1 MNINKKYAIRK
12 LAVGVASVGIGLFV
26 ANSTDISQSLGT
38 VKNEV
43 VLAAENESKV
53 IYSNPNANGVV
64 DENGT
69 NNNAISKIEVVNETD
84 KKVRLR
90 ISIVDD
96 VDVSKGFV
104 LKTFKTLYAGFNE
117 PLSFNNEQVGTIP
130 YVSNTIKKVKK
141 PNDFSNINEYY
152 SYLQSLDSQSDE
164 VNGELKLKFN
174 EKFKKYDKNR
184 VLEFDLEI
192 SRDTSVIDF
201 LHKKNETSNEKTK
214 MLEDYYKNVKGNI
227 YINNNKIYTM
237 KNPTKLKLT
246 IDNLN
251 NNIQEKE
258 YNESDKINRA
268 GSGAVAVEN
277 RPTYLSNLFVSD
289 PTFNRATNDGSIY
302 INATNKK
309 VLKAGT
315 NFRVKLN
322 SNVVEF
328 KGNNNEVVKGN
339 LKYKEN
345 TPTKFEEKEIFKG
358 EQLIEKK
365 VVEKPVM
372 SYYDIPV
379 NYTKIDNNTY
389 ELEVLED
396 VVVKA
401 DSLREHEIEL
411 PNQIYSTKLRED
423 FLNHLNIDEYKN
435 ALKTGKFGNLFGTI
449 TTEIKEPNDT
459 DYTQKDVSPIRAWV
473 ATSYVFGESSTG
485 TVKVKYVDENNKEIS
500 SLETIVENQSW
511 YNKVDVPKKDL
522 PGYEFV
528 SSSQPLNDLVMSG
541 ERTITLTYRSVEKTR
556 EIPFKTIY
564 QADET
569 KDKGI
574 EEIVVNGENGI
585 EGYKETD
592 KNYSRIIKEKI
603 DKVVKIGT
611 KPKVEVE
618 VITSPIRYEKD
629 TSRDKD
635 QENITI
641 KGKDGSKT
649 TRTTYTVNSDNG
661 KIEEHPQE
669 PVIVS
674 PTETVIKV
682 AAKDKV
688 VYSKD
693 GNNIIKETT
702 TYEVNSK
709 TGEITEN
716 TTRETFKEN
725 GAKDKVVVEKIPSPI
740 RYEKDTSRDKGQE
753 NITVQG
759 KDGSKTTTTTYTVNS
774 ENGET
779 IPNVK
784 DPVVVEPT
792 ITVVKV
798 AAKDKVVFSKDG
810 NNIIKET
817 TTYIVNPENGN
828 ITENTTREIFKENG
842 AKDKVVVEKIPSP
855 IRYEKDDSRDK
866 GQENITIQGKEGS
879 KTTTTTYTVNP
890 ENGEVEE
897 HPQNPVI
904 VNPTETIIKVAA
916 KDKVEIVN
924 KEDGSVIKETTTYT
938 VNPKTGEITESKREE
953 IIKGKTETSK
963 GTENPPVVESLPE
976 FTGGA
981 NLIDTPVVE
990 NLTEIKVALI
1000 KDKENNILDVIKL
1013 EEEPKEMKGYK
1024 NTGKT
1029 EVDKDGYKVYIYEK
1043 IEETSKGEPE
1053 VLESPKEFVGGVN
1066 PNDAPV
1072 VENKDFV
1079 GGVNPSDSP
1088 IREELPELKVAIIKD
1103 KENNILDV
1111 IKLEE
1116 QPKEIK
1122 GYKNTGKT
1130 EIDKDGYKVYIYEK
1144 VENVKPET
1152 KETPIV
1158 KENKVDIPK
1167 EDNKE
1172 NKKEVINKKE
1182 ELPKTSTAMLSTVG
1196 LFSIFGLRKN
1206 RKKDKK

>member
-12 LAVGVASVGIGLFV
+12 LAVGVVSVGIGLFV

-43 VLAAENESKV
+43 VLAADESKV

-84 KKVRLR
+84 KKIRLR
-90 ISIVDD
+90 ISIIDD

-201 LHKKNETSNEKTK
+201 LYKKNETSNEKTK

-268 GSGAVAVEN
+268 GSGVVPVEN

-289 PTFNRATNDGSIY
+289 PSFNRATNDGSIY
-302 INATNKK
+302 INAANKK

-315 NFRVKLN
+315 KFRVKLN

-328 KGNNNEVVKGN
+328 KGNNNEVVEGN

-372 SYYDIPV
+372 SYYNIPI

-459 DYTQKDVSPIRAWV
+459 DYIQKDVSPIRAWV

-500 SLETIVENQSW
+500 SLETIVENQPW

-556 EIPFKTIY
+556 EIPFDTIY
-564 QADET
+564 KADET
-569 KDKGI
+569 KDKGT
-574 EEIVVNGENGI
+574 EEVIVNGKNGI

-603 DKVVKIGT
+603 DKVVKKGA

-618 VITSPIRYEKD
+618 VIASPTRYEKD
-629 TSRDKD
+629 DSREKG
-635 QENITI
+635 QENII
-641 KGKDGSKT
+641 VVQGKNGSKT
-649 TRTTYTVNSDNG
+649 TTTTYTVNPNTG
-661 KIEEHPQE
+661 EVVEHPQE
-669 PVIVS
+669 PVIVN
-674 PTETVIKV
+674 PTTTIIKV

-693 GNNIIKETT
+693 GDNILKETT
-702 TYEVNSK
+702 TYEVNPDN
-709 TGEITEN
+709 GNITEN
-716 TTRETFKEN
+716 TTREIFKEN

-740 RYEKDTSRDKGQE
+740 RYEKDSSRDKGQE

-759 KDGSKTTTTTYTVNS
+759 KDGSKTTTTTYTVNP

-784 DPVVVEPT
+784 GPVVVEPT

-817 TTYIVNPENGN
+817 TTYTVNPENGN

-866 GQENITIQGKEGS
+866 GQENITIQGKDGS

-924 KEDGSVIKETTTYT
+924 KKDGSVIKEITTYT

-953 IIKGKTETSK
+953 IIKAKTETSK

-981 NLIDTPVVE
+981 NSIDTPVVE
-990 NLTEIKVALI
+990 NLPELKVALI
-1000 KDKENNILDVIKL
+1000 KDKENNILDVIK
-1013 EEEPKEMKGYK
+1013 ENEEPKEIKGYK

-1043 IEETSKGEPE
+1043 KVETSKGEPE
-1053 VLESPKEFVGGVN
+1053 VLETPKEFVGGVS
-1066 PNDAPV
+1066 PNDAPI

-1079 GGVNPSDSP
+1079 GGVNPVDSP

-1111 IKLEE
+1111 IKENE
-1116 QPKEIK
+1116 NPKEIK

-1130 EIDKDGYKVYIYEK
+1130 EIDKNGYKIYIYEK
-1144 VENVKPET
+1144 
-1152 KETPIV
+1152 I
-1158 KENKVDIPK
+1158 KENKTITQEK
-1167 EDNKE
+1167 ENKADNKE
-1172 NKKEVINKKE
+1172 VSKDKSKEVINKKE
-1182 ELPKTSTAMLSTVG
+1182 ELPKTSTTMLSTVG
-1196 LFSIFGLRKN
+1196 LLSIFGLRKN

>member
-69 NNNAISKIEVVNETD
+69 NNNAISKIEVINETD

-268 GSGAVAVEN
+268 GSGVVAVEN

-315 NFRVKLN
+315 KFRVKLN

-449 TTEIKEPNDT
+449 TTEIKDPNDT

-500 SLETIVENQSW
+500 SLETIVENQPW

-556 EIPFKTIY
+556 ETPFKTIY

-569 KDKGI
+569 KDKGV
-574 EEIVVNGENGI
+574 EEVVVNGENGI

-618 VITSPIRYEKD
+618 VITSPVRYEKD

-688 VYSKD
+688 VYSKVGD
-693 GNNIIKETT
+693 NIIKETT
-702 TYEVNSK
+702 TYEVNPDN
-709 TGEITEN
+709 GNITEN
-716 TTRETFKEN
+716 TTREIFREN
-725 GAKDKVVVEKIPSPI
+725 GAKDKVVVEKIASPV

-759 KDGSKTTTTTYTVNS
+759 KDGSKTTTTTYTVNP
-774 ENGET
+774 ENGEVEAH
-779 IPNVK
+779 PQ
-784 DPVVVEPT
+784 DPVIVSPT
-792 ITVVKV
+792 ETIIKV
-798 AAKDKVVFSKDG
+798 AAKDKIVYSKDG

-817 TTYIVNPENGN
+817 TTYEVNPDNGN
-828 ITENTTREIFKENG
+828 ITESTTRETFKENG

-855 IRYEKDDSRDK
+855 VKYEKDETRDK
-866 GQENITIQGKEGS
+866 GQENIVIKGKDGS

-890 ENGEVEE
+890 KTGEVEE
-897 HPQNPVI
+897 HPQEPVI

-924 KEDGSVIKETTTYT
+924 RKDGSVIKETTTYT

-953 IIKGKTETSK
+953 IIKAKTETSK
-963 GTENPPVVESLPE
+963 GTENPPVVESLPG
-976 FTGGA
+976 FSGGA
-981 NLIDTPVVE
+981 NSIDTPVVE
-990 NLTEIKVALI
+990 NLPELKVAVI
-1000 KDKENNILDVIKL
+1000 KDKENNILDVIK
-1013 EEEPKEMKGYK
+1013 ENEEPKEIKGYK

-1029 EVDKDGYKVYIYEK
+1029 EVNKDGYKVYIYEK
-1043 IEETSKGEPE
+1043 IVETSKGEPE

-1066 PNDAPV
+1066 PNDVPV

-1079 GGVNPSDSP
+1079 GGVNSIDTPVV
-1088 IREELPELKVAIIKD
+1088 EELPELKVAIIKD

-1144 VENVKPET
+1144 VEKPKT
-1152 KETPIV
+1152 AI
-1158 KENKVDIPK
+1158 KENKA
-1167 EDNKE
+1167 DNKE
-1172 NKKEVINKKE
+1172 VSKDKSKEVINKKE
-1182 ELPKTSTAMLSTVG
+1182 ELPKTSTSMLSTVG
-1196 LFSIFGLRKN
+1196 LLSIFGLRKN

>member
-26 ANSTDISQSLGT
+26 ANSTDISQSLGI
-38 VKNEV
+38 VKNDV
-43 VLAAENESKV
+43 VFAAENESKV
-53 IYSNPNANGVV
+53 IYSNPNANGNV

-84 KKVRLR
+84 KKIRLR

-192 SRDTSVIDF
+192 SRDTRVIDF

-268 GSGAVAVEN
+268 GSGVVAVEN

-315 NFRVKLN
+315 KFRVKLN

-423 FLNHLNIDEYKN
+423 FLKHLNIDEYKN

-459 DYTQKDVSPIRAWV
+459 DYTQKDVSPIRSWV

-500 SLETIVENQSW
+500 SLETIVENQPW

-556 EIPFKTIY
+556 ETPFKTIY

-569 KDKGI
+569 KDKGV
-574 EEIVVNGENGI
+574 EEVVVNGENGI

-618 VITSPIRYEKD
+618 VITSPVRYEKD

-688 VYSKD
+688 VYSKVGD
-693 GNNIIKETT
+693 NIIKETT
-702 TYEVNSK
+702 TYEVNPDS
-709 TGEITEN
+709 GEITEN
-716 TTRETFKEN
+716 TTREIFKEN
-725 GAKDKVVVEKIPSPI
+725 GAKDKVVIEKIPSSI
-740 RYEKDTSRDKGQE
+740 RYEKDDSRDKGQE

-759 KDGSKTTTTTYTVNS
+759 KDGSKTTTTTYTVNPKT
-774 ENGET
+774 GEVEAH
-779 IPNVK
+779 PQN
-784 DPVVVEPT
+784 PVIVEPT
-792 ITVVKV
+792 ETIIKV
-798 AAKDKVVFSKDG
+798 AAKDKIVYSKDED
-810 NNIIKET
+810 NIVKET
-817 TTYIVNPENGN
+817 TTYEVNPDNGE

-842 AKDKVVVEKIPSP
+842 AKDKVVIEKIPSS

-866 GQENITIQGKEGS
+866 GQENITVQGKDGS

-890 ENGEVEE
+890 KTGEVEA
-897 HPQNPVI
+897 HPEEPAI

-990 NLTEIKVALI
+990 NLTELKVAVI
-1000 KDKENNILDVIKL
+1000 KDKKNNILDVIK
-1013 EEEPKEMKGYK
+1013 ENEEPKEIKGYK

-1043 IEETSKGEPE
+1043 IVETSKGTE
-1053 VLESPKEFVGGVN
+1053 N
-1066 PNDAPV
+1066 PPV

-1079 GGVNPSDSP
+1079 GGVTPVDSQ

-1144 VENVKPET
+1144 VETAKPET
-1152 KETPIV
+1152 KETPTV
-1158 KENKVDIPK
+1158 KENKVDTPK

-1172 NKKEVINKKE
+1172 DKKEVINKKE
-1182 ELPKTSTAMLSTVG
+1182 ELPKTSSAVLSTVG
-1196 LFSIFGLRKN
+1196 LLSIFGLRKN
-1206 RKKDKK
+1206 RKKDK

>member
-26 ANSTDISQSLGT
+26 ANSTDISQSFGV
-38 VKNEV
+38 VKNNV
-43 VLAAENESKV
+43 VFATENESKV

-268 GSGAVAVEN
+268 GSGVVAVEN

-289 PTFNRATNDGSIY
+289 PTFNRVTNDGSIY

-315 NFRVKLN
+315 KFRVKLN

-485 TVKVKYVDENNKEIS
+485 TVKVKYVDENNKEIAP
-500 SLETIVENQSW
+500 LKTIVENQPW
-511 YNKVDVPKKDL
+511 YNKVDIPKKDL
-522 PGYEFV
+522 AGYEFV

-541 ERTITLTYRSVEKTR
+541 ERTITLTYRSVEKIR
-556 EIPFKTIY
+556 EIPFDTIY
-564 QADET
+564 KADET
-569 KDKGI
+569 KDKGT
-574 EEIVVNGENGI
+574 EEVIVNGENGI

-603 DKVVKIGT
+603 DKVVKKGT

-618 VITSPIRYEKD
+618 VIASPTRYEKD
-629 TSRDKD
+629 DSREKG
-635 QENITI
+635 QENII
-641 KGKDGSKT
+641 AVQGKNGTKT
-649 TRTTYTVNSDNG
+649 TTTTHTVNPETG
-661 KIEEHPQE
+661 EVEEHPQN

-674 PTETVIKV
+674 PAEAVIKV

-693 GNNIIKETT
+693 GDNIIKETT
-702 TYEVNSK
+702 TYEVNPDN
-709 TGEITEN
+709 GNITEN

-740 RYEKDTSRDKGQE
+740 RYEKDSSRDKGEE

-774 ENGET
+774 ENGEVKEHPQEPVIVNPTET
-779 IPNVK
+779 I
-784 DPVVVEPT
+784 
-792 ITVVKV
+792 IKV
-798 AAKDKVVFSKDG
+798 AAKDKVVYSKDG

-817 TTYIVNPENGN
+817 TTYTVNPDNGE
-828 ITENTTREIFKENG
+828 ITENTTRETFKENE

-855 IRYEKDDSRDK
+855 IRYEKDDSREK
-866 GQENITIQGKEGS
+866 GKENITVQGKDGS

-890 ENGEVEE
+890 KTGEVEE

-924 KEDGSVIKETTTYT
+924 KKDGSVIKEITTYN
-938 VNPKTGEITESKREE
+938 VNEKTGEITESKREE
-953 IIKGKTETSK
+953 VIKAKTETSK

-976 FTGGA
+976 FSGGA
-981 NLIDTPVVE
+981 NSIDTPVVE
-990 NLTEIKVALI
+990 NLPELKVAVI
-1000 KDKENNILDVIKL
+1000 KDKENNILDVIK
-1013 EEEPKEMKGYK
+1013 ENEEPKEIKGYK

-1043 IEETSKGEPE
+1043 IVETSKGEPE

-1066 PNDAPV
+1066 PNDVPV

-1079 GGVNPSDSP
+1079 GGVNSIDTPVV
-1088 IREELPELKVAIIKD
+1088 EELPELKVAIIKD

-1144 VENVKPET
+1144 VEKPKT
-1152 KETPIV
+1152 AI
-1158 KENKVDIPK
+1158 KENKA
-1167 EDNKE
+1167 DNKE
-1172 NKKEVINKKE
+1172 VSKDKSKEVINKKE
-1182 ELPKTSTAMLSTVG
+1182 ELPKTSTSMLSTVG
-1196 LFSIFGLRKN
+1196 LLSIFGLRKN
-1206 RKKDKK
+1206 RKKDK

>member
-12 LAVGVASVGIGLFV
+12 LAIGVASVGIGLFV
-26 ANSTDISQSLGT
+26 ANSTDISQSFGV
-38 VKNEV
+38 VKNNV
-43 VLAAENESKV
+43 VFATENESKV

-268 GSGAVAVEN
+268 GSGVVAVEN

-315 NFRVKLN
+315 KFRVKLN

-500 SLETIVENQSW
+500 SLETIVENQPW

-556 EIPFKTIY
+556 EIPFNTIY

-569 KDKGI
+569 KDKGN
-574 EEIVVNGENGI
+574 EEVVVNGETGL

-592 KNYSRIIKEKI
+592 ANYSRIIKEKI
-603 DKVVKIGT
+603 DKVVKKGT

-618 VITSPIRYEKD
+618 VIASPTRYEKD
-629 TSRDKD
+629 DSREKG
-635 QENITI
+635 QENIITVQ
-641 KGKDGSKT
+641 GKNGSKT
-649 TRTTYTVNSDNG
+649 TTATYTVNPNTG
-661 KIEEHPQE
+661 EVVEHPQE
-669 PVIVS
+669 PVIVN
-674 PTETVIKV
+674 PTTTIIKV

-693 GNNIIKETT
+693 GDNILKETT
-702 TYEVNSK
+702 AYEVNPDN
-709 TGEITEN
+709 GNITEN
-716 TTRETFKEN
+716 TTREIFKEN

-740 RYEKDTSRDKGQE
+740 RYEKDSSRDKGQE
-753 NITVQG
+753 NITIQG
-759 KDGSKTTTTTYTVNS
+759 KDGSKTTTTTYTVNP

-784 DPVVVEPT
+784 GPVVVEPT

-817 TTYIVNPENGN
+817 TTYTVNPDNGN

-866 GQENITIQGKEGS
+866 GQENITIQGKDGS

-924 KEDGSVIKETTTYT
+924 RKDGSVIKETTTYT
-938 VNPKTGEITESKREE
+938 VNPKTGEITESKQEE
-953 IIKGKTETSK
+953 VIKAKTEKSK

-976 FTGGA
+976 FTGDA
-981 NLIDTPVVE
+981 NSIDTPVVE
-990 NLTEIKVALI
+990 NLPELKVALI
-1000 KDKENNILDVIKL
+1000 KDKENNILDVIK
-1013 EEEPKEMKGYK
+1013 ENEEPKEIKEYK

-1029 EVDKDGYKVYIYEK
+1029 EVNKDGYKVYIYEK
-1043 IEETSKGEPE
+1043 IVETSKGEPE

-1079 GGVNPSDSP
+1079 GGVNPVDSP

-1111 IKLEE
+1111 IKENE
-1116 QPKEIK
+1116 NPKEIK

-1130 EIDKDGYKVYIYEK
+1130 EIDKNGYKIYIYEK
-1144 VENVKPET
+1144 IKENKTITQE
-1152 KETPIV
+1152 
-1158 KENKVDIPK
+1158 KENKVD
-1167 EDNKE
+1167 NKE
-1172 NKKEVINKKE
+1172 VIKDNSKEVINKKE
-1182 ELPKTSTAMLSTVG
+1182 ELPKTSTSMLSTVG
-1196 LFSIFGLRKN
+1196 LLSIFGLRKN

>member
-12 LAVGVASVGIGLFV
+12 LAVGVVSVGIGLFV

-43 VLAAENESKV
+43 VLAADESKV

-69 NNNAISKIEVVNETD
+69 NNNAISKIEIVNETD
-84 KKVRLR
+84 KKIRLR
-90 ISIVDD
+90 ISIIDD

-201 LHKKNETSNEKTK
+201 LYKKNETSNEKTK

-268 GSGAVAVEN
+268 GSGVVPVEN

-289 PTFNRATNDGSIY
+289 PSFIRATNDGSIY
-302 INATNKK
+302 INAANKK

-315 NFRVKLN
+315 KFRVKLN

-328 KGNNNEVVKGN
+328 KGNNNEVVEGN

-372 SYYDIPV
+372 SYYNIPI

-459 DYTQKDVSPIRAWV
+459 DYIQKDVSPIRAWV

-500 SLETIVENQSW
+500 SLETIVENQPW

-556 EIPFKTIY
+556 EIPFDTIY
-564 QADET
+564 KTDET
-569 KDKGI
+569 KDKGT
-574 EEIVVNGENGI
+574 EEVIVNGKNGI

-603 DKVVKIGT
+603 DKVVKKGT

-618 VITSPIRYEKD
+618 VIASPTRYEKD
-629 TSRDKD
+629 DSREKG
-635 QENITI
+635 QENIITVQ
-641 KGKDGSKT
+641 GKNGSKT
-649 TRTTYTVNSDNG
+649 TTTTYTVNPNTG
-661 KIEEHPQE
+661 EVVEHPQE
-669 PVIVS
+669 PVIVN
-674 PTETVIKV
+674 PTTTIIKV

-693 GNNIIKETT
+693 GDNILKETS
-702 TYEVNSK
+702 TYEVNPDN
-709 TGEITEN
+709 GNITEN
-716 TTRETFKEN
+716 TTREIFKEN

-740 RYEKDTSRDKGQE
+740 RYEKDDSRDKGQE
-753 NITVQG
+753 NTVIKG
-759 KDGSKTTTTTYTVNS
+759 KDGSKTTTTTYTVNP
-774 ENGET
+774 ENGEVEAH
-779 IPNVK
+779 PQN
-784 DPVVVEPT
+784 PVIVEPT
-792 ITVVKV
+792 ETIIKV
-798 AAKDKVVFSKDG
+798 AAKDKIVYSKDED
-810 NNIIKET
+810 NIVKET
-817 TTYIVNPENGN
+817 TTYEVNPDNGN

-866 GQENITIQGKEGS
+866 GQENITIQGKDGS

-924 KEDGSVIKETTTYT
+924 KKDGSVIKEITTYT

-953 IIKGKTETSK
+953 VIKAKTETSK

-981 NLIDTPVVE
+981 NSIDTPVVE
-990 NLTEIKVALI
+990 NLPELKVALI
-1000 KDKENNILDVIKL
+1000 KDKENNILDVIKKN
-1013 EEEPKEMKGYK
+1013 EEPKEIKGYK

-1043 IEETSKGEPE
+1043 KVETSKGEPE
-1053 VLESPKEFVGGVN
+1053 VLETPKEFVGGVN

-1079 GGVNPSDSP
+1079 GGVNPVDSP

-1111 IKLEE
+1111 IKENE
-1116 QPKEIK
+1116 NSKEIK

-1130 EIDKDGYKVYIYEK
+1130 EIDKNGYKIYIYEK
-1144 VENVKPET
+1144 IKENKTITQE
-1152 KETPIV
+1152 
-1158 KENKVDIPK
+1158 KENKVD
-1167 EDNKE
+1167 NKE
-1172 NKKEVINKKE
+1172 VIKDNSKEVINKKE
-1182 ELPKTSTAMLSTVG
+1182 ELPKTSTTMLSTVG
-1196 LFSIFGLRKN
+1196 LLSIFGLRKN

>member
-268 GSGAVAVEN
+268 GSGVVAVEN

-759 KDGSKTTTTTYTVNS
+759 KDGSKTTTTTYTVNP

-784 DPVVVEPT
+784 GPVVVEPT

-842 AKDKVVVEKIPSP
+842 AKDKVIVEKIPSP

-924 KEDGSVIKETTTYT
+924 KKDGSVIKETTTYT
-938 VNPKTGEITESKREE
+938 VNPNTGESTETKTEE
-953 IIKGKTETSK
+953 VIKPKTETSK

-976 FTGGA
+976 FTGGT
-981 NLIDTPVVE
+981 NSIDTPVVE
-990 NLTEIKVALI
+990 NLPKLKVAII
-1000 KDKENNILDVIKL
+1000 KDSKGNILDVIKL
-1013 EEEPKEMKGYK
+1013 EEEPKEINGYK

-1029 EVDKDGYKVYIYEK
+1029 EVDKDGYKAYIYEK
-1043 IEETSKGEPE
+1043 IVETLKGEPE

-1144 VENVKPET
+1144 VENVKST
-1152 KETPIV
+1152 T
-1158 KENKVDIPK
+1158 KENKVDRPK
-1167 EDNKE
+1167 ED
-1172 NKKEVINKKE
+1172 KKEIIKKKE
-1182 ELPKTSTAMLSTVG
+1182 ELPKTSTSMLSTVE
-1196 LFSIFGLRKN
+1196 LLSIFGLRKN
-1206 RKKDKK
+1206 RKKDK

>member
-201 LHKKNETSNEKTK
+201 LYKKNETSNEKTK

-237 KNPTKLKLT
+237 KNSTKLKLT

-268 GSGAVAVEN
+268 GSGVVAVEN

-315 NFRVKLN
+315 KFRVKLN

-485 TVKVKYVDENNKEIS
+485 TVKVKYVDENNKEIAP
-500 SLETIVENQSW
+500 LKTIVENQPW
-511 YNKVDVPKKDL
+511 YNKVDIPKKDL
-522 PGYEFV
+522 AGYEFV

-556 EIPFKTIY
+556 ETPFKTIY

-569 KDKGI
+569 KDKGV
-574 EEIVVNGENGI
+574 EEVVVNGENGI

-618 VITSPIRYEKD
+618 VITSPVRYEKD

-641 KGKDGSKT
+641 KGKEGSKT
-649 TRTTYTVNSDNG
+649 TRTTYIVNSDNG

-709 TGEITEN
+709 TGKITEN

-725 GAKDKVVVEKIPSPI
+725 GAKDKIVVEKIPSHI
-740 RYEKDTSRDKGQE
+740 RYEKDSSRDKGQE

-759 KDGSKTTTTTYTVNS
+759 KDGSKTTTTTYTVNPQ
-774 ENGET
+774 NGEVEEH
-779 IPNVK
+779 PQ
-784 DPVVVEPT
+784 DPVIVEPT
-792 ITVVKV
+792 ETIIKV
-798 AAKDKVVFSKDG
+798 AAKDKVVFSKDEDD
-810 NNIIKET
+810 ILKET
-817 TTYIVNPENGN
+817 TTYEVNPDNGE

-855 IRYEKDDSRDK
+855 IRYEKDDTRDK
-866 GQENITIQGKEGS
+866 GQENITVQGKDGS

-890 ENGEVEE
+890 KTGEVEE

-924 KEDGSVIKETTTYT
+924 KKDGSVIKEITTYT
-938 VNPKTGEITESKREE
+938 VNPNTGEITESKQEE
-953 IIKGKTETSK
+953 IIKPKTETSK

-976 FTGGA
+976 FSGGA
-981 NLIDTPVVE
+981 NSIDTPVVE
-990 NLTEIKVALI
+990 NLPELKVALI
-1000 KDKENNILDVIKL
+1000 KDKENNILDVIK
-1013 EEEPKEMKGYK
+1013 ENEEPKEIKGYK

-1043 IEETSKGEPE
+1043 IVETLKGEPE

-1079 GGVNPSDSP
+1079 GGVNSIDTPVV
-1088 IREELPELKVAIIKD
+1088 EELPELKVAIIKD

-1122 GYKNTGKT
+1122 GYKNTDKT
-1130 EIDKDGYKVYIYEK
+1130 EIDKNGYKAYIYEK
-1144 VENVKPET
+1144 IEKPTTQE
-1152 KETPIV
+1152 
-1158 KENKVDIPK
+1158 KENKVDNTDK
-1167 EDNKE
+1167 EVSKDNS
-1172 NKKEVINKKE
+1172 KEVINKKE
-1182 ELPKTSTAMLSTVG
+1182 ELPKTSTTMLSTVG
-1196 LFSIFGLRKN
+1196 LLSIFALRKN
-1206 RKKDKK
+1206 RKKDK

>member
-26 ANSTDISQSLGT
+26 ANSTDISQSLGI

-84 KKVRLR
+84 KKIRLR
-90 ISIVDD
+90 ISIIDD
-96 VDVSKGFV
+96 VDVSKGFI

-246 IDNLN
+246 IDNID

-268 GSGAVAVEN
+268 GSGVVAVEN

-289 PTFNRATNDGSIY
+289 PTFNRAINDGSIY

-315 NFRVKLN
+315 KFRVKLN

-328 KGNNNEVVKGN
+328 KGNNNEVFKGN

-485 TVKVKYVDENNKEIS
+485 TVKVKYVDENNKEIAP
-500 SLETIVENQSW
+500 LETIVENQPW
-511 YNKVDVPKKDL
+511 YNKVDIPKKDL
-522 PGYEFV
+522 SGYEFV

-541 ERTITLTYRSVEKTR
+541 ERTITLTYRSSEKTR

-603 DKVVKIGT
+603 DKVVKKGT
-611 KPKVEVE
+611 KPTETVE
-618 VITSPIRYEKD
+618 TLPSPTRYEKD
-629 TSRDKD
+629 DSREKGK
-635 QENITI
+635 ENIITVQ
-641 KGKDGSKT
+641 GKNGTKT
-649 TRTTYTVNSDNG
+649 TTTTYTVNPDNG
-661 KIEEHPQE
+661 EVEAHPQD
-669 PVIVS
+669 PVIVK
-674 PTETVIKV
+674 PTETIIKV

-693 GNNIIKETT
+693 GDNIVKETT
-702 TYEVNSK
+702 TYEVNPDN
-709 TGEITEN
+709 GNITEN

-725 GAKDKVVVEKIPSPI
+725 GAKDKVVVEKIPSPV
-740 RYEKDTSRDKGQE
+740 RYEKDDTRDKGQE

-774 ENGET
+774 ENGEVDAH
-779 IPNVK
+779 PQE
-784 DPVVVEPT
+784 PVIVEPT
-792 ITVVKV
+792 TTIIKV
-798 AAKDKVVFSKDG
+798 AAKDKVVYSKDG
-810 NNIIKET
+810 DNIIKET
-817 TTYIVNPENGN
+817 TTYEVNPDNGN

-842 AKDKVVVEKIPSP
+842 AKDKIVVEKIPSP
-855 IRYEKDDSRDK
+855 VRYEKDDTRDK
-866 GQENITIQGKEGS
+866 GQENITVQGKDGS
-879 KTTTTTYTVNP
+879 KTTTTTYTVNQ
-890 ENGEVEE
+890 NTGEVES
-897 HPQNPVI
+897 HPQDPVI

-924 KEDGSVIKETTTYT
+924 RKDGSVIKEITTYT
-938 VNPKTGEITESKREE
+938 VNEKTGEITESKREE
-953 IIKGKTETSK
+953 VIKTKTETSK

-976 FTGGA
+976 FSGGA
-981 NLIDTPVVE
+981 NSIDTPVVE
-990 NLTEIKVALI
+990 NLPELKVAVI
-1000 KDKENNILDVIKL
+1000 KDKENNILDVIK
-1013 EEEPKEMKGYK
+1013 ENEEPKEIKGYK
-1024 NTGKT
+1024 NTGKI

-1043 IEETSKGEPE
+1043 IVEILKGEPE
-1053 VLESPKEFVGGVN
+1053 VLESPKEFVGGVI

-1079 GGVNPSDSP
+1079 GGVNPVDSP
-1088 IREELPELKVAIIKD
+1088 IREELSELKVAIIKD

-1111 IKLEE
+1111 IKSEE
-1116 QPKEIK
+1116 KPKEIK

-1144 VENVKPET
+1144 
-1152 KETPIV
+1152 I
-1158 KENKVDIPK
+1158 KENKVD
-1167 EDNKE
+1167 NKE
-1172 NKKEVINKKE
+1172 VSKDNSKEVINKKE
-1182 ELPKTSTAMLSTVG
+1182 ELPKTSTSMLSTVG
-1196 LFSIFGLRKN
+1196 LLSIFGLRKN
-1206 RKKDKK
+1206 RKKDK

>member
-12 LAVGVASVGIGLFV
+12 LAVGVVSVGIGLFV
-26 ANSTDISQSLGT
+26 SNSTDISQSFSV
-38 VKNEV
+38 VKDNV
-43 VLAAENESKV
+43 VFAVENESKV

-268 GSGAVAVEN
+268 GSGVVAVEN

-315 NFRVKLN
+315 KFRVKLN

-449 TTEIKEPNDT
+449 TTEIKDPNDT

-473 ATSYVFGESSTG
+473 ATSYVFCESSTG

-500 SLETIVENQSW
+500 SLETIVENQPW

-556 EIPFKTIY
+556 ETPFKTIY

-569 KDKGI
+569 KDKGV
-574 EEIVVNGENGI
+574 EEVVVNGENGI

-618 VITSPIRYEKD
+618 VITSPVRYEKD

-688 VYSKD
+688 VYSKVGD
-693 GNNIIKETT
+693 NIIKETT
-702 TYEVNSK
+702 TYEVNPDN
-709 TGEITEN
+709 GNITEN
-716 TTRETFKEN
+716 TTREIFREN
-725 GAKDKVVVEKIPSPI
+725 GAKDKVVVEKIASPV
-740 RYEKDTSRDKGQE
+740 RYET
-753 NITVQG
+753 
-759 KDGSKTTTTTYTVNS
+759 
-774 ENGET
+774 
-779 IPNVK
+779 
-784 DPVVVEPT
+784 
-792 ITVVKV
+792 
-798 AAKDKVVFSKDG
+798 
-810 NNIIKET
+810 
-817 TTYIVNPENGN
+817 
-828 ITENTTREIFKENG
+828 
-842 AKDKVVVEKIPSP
+842 
-855 IRYEKDDSRDK
+855 
-866 GQENITIQGKEGS
+866 
-879 KTTTTTYTVNP
+879 
-890 ENGEVEE
+890 
-897 HPQNPVI
+897 
-904 VNPTETIIKVAA
+904 
-916 KDKVEIVN
+916 
-924 KEDGSVIKETTTYT
+924 
-938 VNPKTGEITESKREE
+938 
-953 IIKGKTETSK
+953 
-963 GTENPPVVESLPE
+963 
-976 FTGGA
+976 
-981 NLIDTPVVE
+981 
-990 NLTEIKVALI
+990 
-1000 KDKENNILDVIKL
+1000 
-1013 EEEPKEMKGYK
+1013 
-1024 NTGKT
+1024 
-1029 EVDKDGYKVYIYEK
+1029 
-1043 IEETSKGEPE
+1043 
-1053 VLESPKEFVGGVN
+1053 
-1066 PNDAPV
+1066 
-1072 VENKDFV
+1072 
-1079 GGVNPSDSP
+1079 
-1088 IREELPELKVAIIKD
+1088 
-1103 KENNILDV
+1103 
-1111 IKLEE
+1111 
-1116 QPKEIK
+1116 
-1122 GYKNTGKT
+1122 
-1130 EIDKDGYKVYIYEK
+1130 
-1144 VENVKPET
+1144 
-1152 KETPIV
+1152 
-1158 KENKVDIPK
+1158 
-1167 EDNKE
+1167 
-1172 NKKEVINKKE
+1172 
-1182 ELPKTSTAMLSTVG
+1182 
-1196 LFSIFGLRKN
+1196 
-1206 RKKDKK
+1206 

>member
-26 ANSTDISQSLGT
+26 ANSTDISQSLEI
-38 VKNEV
+38 VKNKV
-43 VLAAENESKV
+43 VLATENESKV

-268 GSGAVAVEN
+268 GSGVVAVEN

-302 INATNKK
+302 INAANKK

-315 NFRVKLN
+315 KFRVKLN

-345 TPTKFEEKEIFKG
+345 TPTKFEEKEIFKR

-449 TTEIKEPNDT
+449 TTEIKDPNDA

-500 SLETIVENQSW
+500 SLETIVENQPW

-556 EIPFKTIY
+556 ETPFKTIY

-569 KDKGI
+569 KDKGV
-574 EEIVVNGENGI
+574 EEVVVNGENGI

-618 VITSPIRYEKD
+618 VITSPVRYEKD

-688 VYSKD
+688 VYSKVGD
-693 GNNIIKETT
+693 NIIKETT
-702 TYEVNSK
+702 TYEVNPDN
-709 TGEITEN
+709 GNITEN
-716 TTRETFKEN
+716 TTREIFREN
-725 GAKDKVVVEKIPSPI
+725 GAKDKVVVEKIASPV

-753 NITVQG
+753 NITV
-759 KDGSKTTTTTYTVNS
+759 
-774 ENGET
+774 
-779 IPNVK
+779 
-784 DPVVVEPT
+784 
-792 ITVVKV
+792 
-798 AAKDKVVFSKDG
+798 
-810 NNIIKET
+810 
-817 TTYIVNPENGN
+817 
-828 ITENTTREIFKENG
+828 
-842 AKDKVVVEKIPSP
+842 
-855 IRYEKDDSRDK
+855 
-866 GQENITIQGKEGS
+866 QGKEGS

-904 VNPTETIIKVAA
+904 VNPTEIIIKVAA

-963 GTENPPVVESLPE
+963 GTENPPFVESLPE

-990 NLTEIKVALI
+990 NLTELKVAVI
-1000 KDKENNILDVIKL
+1000 KDKANNILDVIK
-1013 EEEPKEMKGYK
+1013 ENEEPKEIKGYK

-1029 EVDKDGYKVYIYEK
+1029 EIDKDGYKVYIYEK

-1053 VLESPKEFVGGVN
+1053 VLETSKEFVGGVN

-1072 VENKDFV
+1072 VENKDFS
-1079 GGVNPSDSP
+1079 GGVNPSDST
-1088 IREELPELKVAIIKD
+1088 IREKLPELKVAIIKD

-1116 QPKEIK
+1116 QPKENEEPKEIK

-1144 VENVKPET
+1144 VENVKST
-1152 KETPIV
+1152 T
-1158 KENKVDIPK
+1158 KENKVDRPK
-1167 EDNKE
+1167 ED
-1172 NKKEVINKKE
+1172 KKEIIKKKE
-1182 ELPKTSTAMLSTVG
+1182 ELPKTSTSMLSTVG
-1196 LFSIFGLRKN
+1196 LLSIFGLRKN
-1206 RKKDKK
+1206 RKKDK

>member
-26 ANSTDISQSLGT
+26 ANSTDISQSFGV
-38 VKNEV
+38 VKNNV

-90 ISIVDD
+90 ISIIDD

-268 GSGAVAVEN
+268 GSGVVAVEN

-315 NFRVKLN
+315 KFRVKLN

-328 KGNNNEVVKGN
+328 KGNNNEVVKGK

-365 VVEKPVM
+365 VVEKSVM

-459 DYTQKDVSPIRAWV
+459 DYTQKDISPIRAWV

-500 SLETIVENQSW
+500 SLETIVENQPW

-556 EIPFKTIY
+556 EIPFNTIY

-569 KDKGI
+569 KDKGN
-574 EEIVVNGENGI
+574 EEVVVNGENGL

-592 KNYSRIIKEKI
+592 ANYSRIIKDKI

-611 KPKVEVE
+611 KPTTVVE
-618 VITSPIRYEKD
+618 TLKSPVRYEKD
-629 TSRDKD
+629 DSREKG
-635 QENITI
+635 QEDITV

-649 TRTTYTVNSDNG
+649 TTTTYTVNPQNG
-661 KIEEHPQE
+661 EVEEHPQD
-669 PVIVS
+669 PVVVD
-674 PTETVIKV
+674 PTNTIIKV
-682 AAKDKV
+682 ALKDKV

-693 GNNIIKETT
+693 GDNVVKDTTTYNINETTGNITESTTRETFKENGAKDKVEVERIPSPVKYEKDDSREKGQEDITVQGKDGSKTTTTTYTVNPENGEVESHPQEPVVVEPTNTIIKVALKDKVVYSKDDNNIIKDTTIYNINETT
-702 TYEVNSK
+702 GK
-709 TGEITEN
+709 ITEN

-740 RYEKDTSRDKGQE
+740 RYEKDDTRDKGQE

-759 KDGSKTTTTTYTVNS
+759 KDGSKTTTTTYTVN
-774 ENGET
+774 
-779 IPNVK
+779 PN
-784 DPVVVEPT
+784 
-792 ITVVKV
+792 
-798 AAKDKVVFSKDG
+798 
-810 NNIIKET
+810 
-817 TTYIVNPENGN
+817 
-828 ITENTTREIFKENG
+828 
-842 AKDKVVVEKIPSP
+842 
-855 IRYEKDDSRDK
+855 
-866 GQENITIQGKEGS
+866 
-879 KTTTTTYTVNP
+879 
-890 ENGEVEE
+890 NGEVVA
-897 HPQNPVI
+897 HPQEPVI

-916 KDKVEIVN
+916 KDKVVYS
-924 KEDGSVIKETTTYT
+924 KDGNDIIKETTIYE

-953 IIKGKTETSK
+953 IIKPKTETSK
-963 GTENPPVVESLPE
+963 GTENPPIVESLPE

-981 NLIDTPVVE
+981 NSIDTPVVE
-990 NLTEIKVALI
+990 NLPELKVALI
-1000 KDKENNILDVIKL
+1000 KDKENNILDVIK
-1013 EEEPKEMKGYK
+1013 ENEEPKEIKGYK
-1024 NTGKT
+1024 NTGKI

-1043 IEETSKGEPE
+1043 IVETSKGTE
-1053 VLESPKEFVGGVN
+1053 N
-1066 PNDAPV
+1066 PPV

-1079 GGVNPSDSP
+1079 GGVNPVDSP
-1088 IREELPELKVAIIKD
+1088 IREKLPELKVAIIKD
-1103 KENNILDV
+1103 SEGNILDV

-1130 EIDKDGYKVYIYEK
+1130 EVDKDGYKVYIYEK
-1144 VENVKPET
+1144 VKDVKTET
-1152 KETPIV
+1152 KETPVV
-1158 KENKVDIPK
+1158 KENKVETPK
-1167 EDNKE
+1167 EVSKE
-1172 NKKEVINKKE
+1172 DKKEVINKKE
-1182 ELPKTSTAMLSTVG
+1182 ELPKTSSAMLSTVG

-1206 RKKDKK
+1206 RKKDK

>member
-26 ANSTDISQSLGT
+26 ANSTDISQSLEI
-38 VKNEV
+38 VKNKV

-53 IYSNPNANGVV
+53 IYSNPNANRVV

-84 KKVRLR
+84 KKIRLR
-90 ISIVDD
+90 ISIIDD

-268 GSGAVAVEN
+268 GSGVVAVEN

-302 INATNKK
+302 INAANKK

-315 NFRVKLN
+315 KFRVKLN

-372 SYYDIPV
+372 SYYNIPI

-459 DYTQKDVSPIRAWV
+459 DYIQKDVSPIRAWV

-500 SLETIVENQSW
+500 SLETIVENQPW

-556 EIPFKTIY
+556 EIPFNIIY

-569 KDKGI
+569 KDKGN
-574 EEIVVNGENGI
+574 EEVVVNGETGL

-592 KNYSRIIKEKI
+592 ANYSRIIKDKI

-611 KPKVEVE
+611 KPTTVVE
-618 VITSPIRYEKD
+618 TLKSPVRYEKD
-629 TSRDKD
+629 DSREKG
-635 QENITI
+635 QEDITV

-649 TRTTYTVNSDNG
+649 TTTTYTVNPQNG
-661 KIEEHPQE
+661 EIEEHPQE
-669 PVIVS
+669 PVVVD
-674 PTETVIKV
+674 PTNTIIKV
-682 AAKDKV
+682 ALKDKV

-693 GNNIIKETT
+693 GDNVVKDTT
-702 TYEVNSK
+702 TYNINET
-709 TGEITEN
+709 TGNITES

-725 GAKDKVVVEKIPSPI
+725 GAKDKVEVERIPSPVK
-740 RYEKDTSRDKGQE
+740 YEKDDSREKGQE
-753 NITVQG
+753 DITVQG
-759 KDGSKTTTTTYTVNS
+759 KD
-774 ENGET
+774 
-779 IPNVK
+779 
-784 DPVVVEPT
+784 
-792 ITVVKV
+792 
-798 AAKDKVVFSKDG
+798 
-810 NNIIKET
+810 
-817 TTYIVNPENGN
+817 
-828 ITENTTREIFKENG
+828 
-842 AKDKVVVEKIPSP
+842 
-855 IRYEKDDSRDK
+855 
-866 GQENITIQGKEGS
+866 GS

-897 HPQNPVI
+897 HPQEPVVVEPTNTIIKVAAKDKIVYSKDGDNIIKETTTYEVNPDNGNITESTTRETFKENGAKDKVVIEKIPSSIRYEKDSTREKGQEDIIVKGKDGSKTTTTTYTVKPKTGEVEEHPQEPAI

-924 KEDGSVIKETTTYT
+924 KEDGAVIKETTTYN
-938 VNPKTGEITESKREE
+938 VNEKTGEITETKTEE
-953 IIKGKTETSK
+953 VIKAKTETSK

-981 NLIDTPVVE
+981 NLIDTSVVE
-990 NLTEIKVALI
+990 NLTELKVAVI
-1000 KDKENNILDVIKL
+1000 KDKENNILDVIK
-1013 EEEPKEMKGYK
+1013 ENEEPKEIKGYK

-1029 EVDKDGYKVYIYEK
+1029 EIDKDGYKVYIYEK

-1053 VLESPKEFVGGVN
+1053 VLETSKEFVGGVN

-1072 VENKDFV
+1072 VENKDFA

-1088 IREELPELKVAIIKD
+1088 IREKLPELKVAIIKD

-1144 VENVKPET
+1144 VENVKST
-1152 KETPIV
+1152 T
-1158 KENKVDIPK
+1158 KENKVDRPK
-1167 EDNKE
+1167 ED
-1172 NKKEVINKKE
+1172 KKEIIKKKE
-1182 ELPKTSTAMLSTVG
+1182 ELPKTSTSMLSTVG

-1206 RKKDKK
+1206 RKKDK

>member
-1 MNINKKYAIRK
+1 M
-12 LAVGVASVGIGLFV
+12 
-26 ANSTDISQSLGT
+26 
-38 VKNEV
+38 
-43 VLAAENESKV
+43 
-53 IYSNPNANGVV
+53 
-64 DENGT
+64 
-69 NNNAISKIEVVNETD
+69 
-84 KKVRLR
+84 
-90 ISIVDD
+90 
-96 VDVSKGFV
+96 
-104 LKTFKTLYAGFNE
+104 
-117 PLSFNNEQVGTIP
+117 
-130 YVSNTIKKVKK
+130 
-141 PNDFSNINEYY
+141 
-152 SYLQSLDSQSDE
+152 
-164 VNGELKLKFN
+164 
-174 EKFKKYDKNR
+174 
-184 VLEFDLEI
+184 EI

-268 GSGAVAVEN
+268 GSGVVAVEN

-315 NFRVKLN
+315 KFRVKLN

-396 VVVKA
+396 VVVKE

-500 SLETIVENQSW
+500 SLETIVENQPW
-511 YNKVDVPKKDL
+511 YNKVDVHKKDL

-569 KDKGI
+569 KDKGV
-574 EEIVVNGENGI
+574 EEVVVNGENGI

-618 VITSPIRYEKD
+618 VITSPVRYEKD

-688 VYSKD
+688 VYSKVED
-693 GNNIIKETT
+693 NIIKETT
-702 TYEVNSK
+702 TYEVNPDN
-709 TGEITEN
+709 GNITEN
-716 TTRETFKEN
+716 TKREIFKEN
-725 GAKDKVVVEKIPSPI
+725 GAKDKVVVEKIASPV

-759 KDGSKTTTTTYTVNS
+759 KDGSKTTTTTYTVNP
-774 ENGET
+774 ENGEVEAH
-779 IPNVK
+779 PQN
-784 DPVVVEPT
+784 PVIVEPT
-792 ITVVKV
+792 ETIIKV
-798 AAKDKVVFSKDG
+798 AAKDKIVYSKDED
-810 NNIIKET
+810 NIVKET
-817 TTYIVNPENGN
+817 TTYEVNPDNGE
-828 ITENTTREIFKENG
+828 ITENTTRETFKENG
-842 AKDKVVVEKIPSP
+842 AKDKAVVEKIPSP
-855 IRYEKDDSRDK
+855 IRYEKDSTREK
-866 GQENITIQGKEGS
+866 GQEDITVKGKDGS

-890 ENGEVEE
+890 KTGEVEA
-897 HPQNPVI
+897 HPQEPAI

-924 KEDGSVIKETTTYT
+924 KEDGSVIKETTTYN
-938 VNPKTGEITESKREE
+938 VNEKTGEITETKTEE
-953 IIKGKTETSK
+953 VIKAKTETSK

-990 NLTEIKVALI
+990 NLTELKVAVI
-1000 KDKENNILDVIKL
+1000 KDKENNILDVIK
-1013 EEEPKEMKGYK
+1013 ENEEPKEIKGYK

-1029 EVDKDGYKVYIYEK
+1029 EIDKDGYKVYIYEK

-1053 VLESPKEFVGGVN
+1053 VLETSKEFVGGVN

-1072 VENKDFV
+1072 VENKDFA

-1088 IREELPELKVAIIKD
+1088 IREKLPELKVAIIKD

-1130 EIDKDGYKVYIYEK
+1130 EVDKDGHKVYIYEK
-1144 VENVKPET
+1144 VEESKS
-1152 KETPIV
+1152 TP
-1158 KENKVDIPK
+1158 KENKVDRPK
-1167 EDNKE
+1167 EA
-1172 NKKEVINKKE
+1172 KKEVINKKE
-1182 ELPKTSTAMLSTVG
+1182 ELPKTSSAMLSTVG

-1206 RKKDKK
+1206 RKKDK

>member
-1 MNINKKYAIRK
+1 M
-12 LAVGVASVGIGLFV
+12 
-26 ANSTDISQSLGT
+26 
-38 VKNEV
+38 
-43 VLAAENESKV
+43 
-53 IYSNPNANGVV
+53 
-64 DENGT
+64 
-69 NNNAISKIEVVNETD
+69 
-84 KKVRLR
+84 
-90 ISIVDD
+90 
-96 VDVSKGFV
+96 
-104 LKTFKTLYAGFNE
+104 
-117 PLSFNNEQVGTIP
+117 
-130 YVSNTIKKVKK
+130 
-141 PNDFSNINEYY
+141 
-152 SYLQSLDSQSDE
+152 
-164 VNGELKLKFN
+164 
-174 EKFKKYDKNR
+174 
-184 VLEFDLEI
+184 EI

-268 GSGAVAVEN
+268 GSGVVAVEN

-289 PTFNRATNDGSIY
+289 PTFNRATNNGNIY

-315 NFRVKLN
+315 KFRVKLN

-473 ATSYVFGESSTG
+473 VTSYVFGESSTG

-500 SLETIVENQSW
+500 SLETIVENQPW
-511 YNKVDVPKKDL
+511 YNKVDIPKKDL

-556 EIPFKTIY
+556 EIPFNTIY

-569 KDKGI
+569 KDKGN
-574 EEIVVNGENGI
+574 EEVVVNGENGL

-592 KNYSRIIKEKI
+592 ANYSRIIKDKI

-611 KPKVEVE
+611 KPTTVVE
-618 VITSPIRYEKD
+618 TLKSPVRYEKD
-629 TSRDKD
+629 DSREKG
-635 QENITI
+635 QEDITV

-649 TRTTYTVNSDNG
+649 TTTTYTVNPQNG
-661 KIEEHPQE
+661 EVEEHPQD
-669 PVIVS
+669 PVVVD
-674 PTETVIKV
+674 PTNTIIKV
-682 AAKDKV
+682 ALKDKV

-693 GNNIIKETT
+693 DNNIIKDTTIYNINETT
-702 TYEVNSK
+702 GK
-709 TGEITEN
+709 ITEN

-740 RYEKDTSRDKGQE
+740 RYEKDDTHDKGQE

-759 KDGSKTTTTTYTVNS
+759 KDGSKTTTTTYTVNPN
-774 ENGET
+774 NGEVVAHPQEPVIVNPTET
-779 IPNVK
+779 I
-784 DPVVVEPT
+784 
-792 ITVVKV
+792 IKV
-798 AAKDKVVFSKDG
+798 AAKDKVVYSKNG
-810 NNIIKET
+810 NDIIKET
-817 TTYIVNPENGN
+817 TIYEVNPDNGE
-828 ITENTTREIFKENG
+828 ITENITRETFKENG
-842 AKDKVVVEKIPSP
+842 AKDKVVVEKIASP
-855 IRYEKDDSRDK
+855 VRYEKDSSRDK
-866 GQENITIQGKEGS
+866 GQENIIIQGKDGS

-916 KDKVEIVN
+916 KDKVEIIN
-924 KEDGSVIKETTTYT
+924 KKDGSVIKETTTYT
-938 VNPKTGEITESKREE
+938 VNPNTGEITESKREE
-953 IIKGKTETSK
+953 IIKAKTETLK
-963 GTENPPVVESLPE
+963 GEPEVLESPKEFVGEVNPNDAPVVENKD
-976 FTGGA
+976 FVGGV
-981 NLIDTPVVE
+981 NSIDIPVVE
-990 NLTEIKVALI
+990 NLPELKVAII

-1013 EEEPKEMKGYK
+1013 EEEHKEIKGYK

-1029 EVDKDGYKVYIYEK
+1029 EIDKDGYKVYIYEK
-1043 IEETSKGEPE
+1043 IEETSKGEAE
-1053 VLESPKEFVGGVN
+1053 VLETSKEFVGGVN
-1066 PNDAPV
+1066 PV
-1072 VENKDFV
+1072 
-1079 GGVNPSDSP
+1079 DSP
-1088 IREELPELKVAIIKD
+1088 IRETLPELKVALIKD
-1103 KENNILDV
+1103 TEDNILDV

-1144 VENVKPET
+1144 VENVKPT
-1152 KETPIV
+1152 T
-1158 KENKVDIPK
+1158 KENKVETPK
-1167 EDNKE
+1167 EVNKDNS
-1172 NKKEVINKKE
+1172 KEVINKKE
-1182 ELPKTSTAMLSTVG
+1182 ELPKTSTSMLSTVG
-1196 LFSIFGLRKN
+1196 LLSIFGLRKN